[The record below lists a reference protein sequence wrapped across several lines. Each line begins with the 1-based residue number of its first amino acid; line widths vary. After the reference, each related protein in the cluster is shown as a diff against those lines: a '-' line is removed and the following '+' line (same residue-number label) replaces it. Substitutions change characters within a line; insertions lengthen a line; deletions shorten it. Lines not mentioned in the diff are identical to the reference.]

1 MDKFIFPEIKTASED
16 QQNAVYE
23 IEPLAPGFGN
33 TIGNSLRRVLLSSLA
48 GSAITEVKIEGATH
62 EFTTI
67 PHVKDDVLEIIL
79 NIKEIRAKNLTDE
92 PVKLLL
98 ISDKTGDVLASDI
111 QKNANVEILNPK
123 HRIATLD
130 KGGKLRIEMTV
141 ENGSGFL
148 STEDRKKS
156 NEYGVIS
163 VDAVF
168 SPVTA
173 VDYRVEN
180 TRVGQMT
187 NYDKLILDIKTD
199 GIRSP
204 KEALFDSIDILI
216 KQFSAL
222 TEAGQKAE
230 KSEKPS
236 KDTADSIV
244 SKENSDLQVESES
257 QIDPKTKIT
266 DLDLSS
272 RTLNA
277 LLNSGI
283 KTIGGLR
290 RLTKLKLSEIK
301 GLGSKGMDE
310 VKQIINK

>member
-1 MDKFIFPEIKTASED
+1 MDKLILPEIKTVSED
-16 QQNAVYE
+16 QQNAVFE
-23 IEPLAPGFGN
+23 IEPLAPGFGF
-33 TIGNSLRRVLLSSLA
+33 TIGNSLRRVLLSSLV
-48 GSAITEVKIEGATH
+48 GSAITEVKIEGATN

-67 PHVKDDVLEIIL
+67 PHVKDDVLEIVL
-79 NIKEIRAKNLTDE
+79 NIKEIKAKNLTDE
-92 PVKLLL
+92 PVKVLLV
-98 ISDKTGDVLASDI
+98 SDKTGDVLASDI
-111 QKNANVEILNPK
+111 QKNANVEILNPG

-168 SPVTA
+168 SPVIV

-187 NYDKLILDIKTD
+187 NYDKLILNIKTD
-199 GIRSP
+199 GVRSP
-204 KEALFDSIDILI
+204 KEALLDSINILI
-216 KQFSAL
+216 EQFSAL
-222 TEAGQKAE
+222 TEAGQKTE
-230 KSEKPS
+230 KSKKIS
-236 KDTADSIV
+236 KDLDDLKSLDENLDTQIDS
-244 SKENSDLQVESES
+244 NDR
-257 QIDPKTKIT
+257 IDPKTKIT
-266 DLDLSS
+266 DLNLSS

-290 RLTKLKLSEIK
+290 RLSELKLSEIK

-310 VKQIINK
+310 IKQLVNK